1 MKHNYFKHLFAAL
14 LLLCSTVAT
23 AHDFE
28 VDGFY
33 YNILPGGYGTVEVTY
48 KGTSFNE
55 YSNEYTG
62 DVVIPN
68 SVTYN
73 GSTYSVNRIGERA
86 FSYCSGITSVVIPKS
101 VASVENYAF
110 SDCSSLTNLH
120 IENAGTALSFG
131 SYGNSENGATR
142 FQGCPLVTVY
152 LGRNL
157 SYYYN
162 ANVSNVY
169 APFYNIKT
177 LKKVTIGNN
186 VGSIGEKLFD
196 YSGMECLIIG
206 RNVTSIKNV
215 YSYNTSCSIKSIVN
229 FSSLNI
235 TKGSTEYGGIARN
248 AEYVYNNCTTVDD
261 FVFSTSGSV
270 NYLVAYTGNETSIE
284 LPDGYNGGNYEIAGF
299 AFSGCTGLE
308 SVEIPNSVTSIGQKA
323 FYDCSGLKSVTVGT
337 QVLGIHDKS
346 FPKVNKFIFLGNTRP
361 TRLDYPSL
369 KYKPESD
376 VIYVS
381 NAEVYG
387 YGTEYPR
394 LSSMFE
400 VGGVKYVPLS
410 TKECDVIDCCY
421 DVSAANLAVD
431 SIVMYK
437 SRKMTVKNINNY
449 SFYNN
454 KYIKQAYVNNDGYV
468 GAYAFYDCDS
478 IVGDVV
484 VENNGYVGSS
494 AFYDCDG
501 IENVNISNNGY
512 VGSSAFKNCDGIE
525 NVNISNNGYIGMSA
539 FLNCT
544 NLVTANVHNK
554 GYIGGSAFQ
563 DCVSLQ
569 NLVLGENVGSLGASA
584 FKNCSSLQELAIPN
598 NIPSMGAYCFSDCA
612 SLRKMAVGTG
622 IVQLSEGVFKNC
634 ISLIDMSIGVNVNSV
649 MAKVFYNCSSLPA
662 INIPQ
667 ATKIINDSVF
677 YDCKKLALVVF
688 ENRAD
693 SIVLGS
699 NGKSP
704 MFSSCSLDSV
714 YVGGKLEYDK
724 TEAKGYSPFYGN
736 KYLKSVT
743 FNDSEV
749 AVYDKEFMGC
759 SYLRNVTLGN
769 GIKEIGAEAF
779 RNCSALPRITIP
791 NSVNTMGKFAF
802 ARCYSLKK
810 ALIGDGTD
818 GIKESTFED
827 CTSLVDIKLGV
838 NIGAIELNSFR
849 NCSSLP
855 EITIPQATVS
865 IADGVFY
872 NCKSLARFFVEDGS
886 RTLSIGAGSLSTG
899 FGGEIVG
906 GSAMFGTCSLD
917 SVYLGRNLSYNQ
929 TEGYDYSPFYF
940 NKTLRAVVIGDGVK
954 AVFPNQFYQC
964 RKLEYVS
971 VGNGVISVGD
981 RAFSGCSSLDH
992 FSFGVGLETIGKEAF
1007 SDCTLVTKIVSS
1019 REVPP
1024 VCGDQALADIDMWEC
1039 TVYVPEDYIDAYMN
1053 ADQWCD
1059 FWIEGAEYRLR
1070 FVVDGEVYSEE
1081 MVKYN
1086 AEIELPADPEKTG
1099 YTFKGWNLPGYKP
1112 VFEDVKLAENADAML
1127 YTNAPCTTSAY
1138 GDQFVSWDVL
1148 FDGNLNTLF
1157 HSEYG
1162 NKQTVDGLDHYLRV
1176 DMGEGNKVG
1185 KFKFTYTTR
1194 NVVNNNNVSPKT
1206 IVVEG
1211 SNTPDGEYTEI
1222 ATLTNLPGTKATVYT
1237 SDVLGN
1243 EETLYRY
1250 IRYRVTETHSGYTD
1264 NGHPYFAIAE
1274 FGMSFEET
1282 ISKMP
1287 VKMPA
1292 YDMTVYAEF
1301 ETNDYSI
1308 TYIVD
1313 GEVYETVTVAYDA
1326 VITPI
1331 EAPEKDGYTFNRWE
1345 ALPQTMPA
1353 ENIEVVAI
1361 YDEIPTEI
1369 AITVGKYGTTVYSSP
1384 YALDFSEVKGLKAYA
1399 ATGYN
1404 KNTGVITMTK
1414 VETSRAAVGLYLVAE
1429 PGEYIVPIIES
1440 SDDNSLN
1447 MLVGVLEKTTVYA
1460 TSGDGQY
1467 ANYRYVTKT
1476 GDTSPKFYQSTVGG
1490 ASVSAGKA
1498 YLQIPLAWL
1507 GGNASKSVGIR
1518 FDDGETTDIE
1528 ELDSESKEAIYY
1540 DLQGRRVENPS
1551 NGIYIVNGKKVWVK

>member
-48 KGTSFNE
+48 KGTSFDE

-86 FSYCSGITSVVIPKS
+86 FSYCSGITSVVIPKN

-120 IENAGTALSFG
+120 IEDAGTALSFG

-206 RNVTSIKNV
+206 RNVTSIKNA

-235 TKGSTEYGGIARN
+235 TKGSTENGGIACY
-248 AEYVYNNCTTVDD
+248 AENVYNNCTTVDD
-261 FVFSTSGSV
+261 FVFSTSGGV

-284 LPDGYNGGNYEIAGF
+284 LPDGYNGGDYKIADF
-299 AFSGCTGLE
+299 AFSGCTGLI

-337 QVLGIHDKS
+337 QVLGIHNKS

-369 KYKPESD
+369 EYKPDAD

-400 VGGVKYVPLS
+400 VDGVKYVPLS

-421 DVSAANLAVD
+421 DVSAVNVAVD
-431 SIVMYK
+431 SIVLYK

-512 VGSSAFKNCDGIE
+512 VDRSAFQ
-525 NVNISNNGYIGMSA
+525 
-539 FLNCT
+539 NCT

-554 GYIGGSAFQ
+554 GNINSSAFQ
-563 DCVSLQ
+563 DCTSLQ
-569 NLVLGENVGSLGASA
+569 NLVLGENVGALGASA

-598 NIPSMGAYCFSDCA
+598 NIPSMGSYCFSDCS
-612 SLRKMAVGTG
+612 SLCKVAVGTG
-622 IVQLSEGVFKNC
+622 IVQLSEGAFKNC
-634 ISLIDMSIGVNVNSV
+634 ISLIDMSIGVNVNSIRT
-649 MAKVFYNCSSLPA
+649 KVFYNCSSLPA

-667 ATKIINDSVF
+667 ATKTINDSVF

-714 YVGGKLEYDK
+714 YIGGKLEYDTTK
-724 TEAKGYSPFYGN
+724 VKGYSPFYGN
-736 KYLKSVT
+736 KYLRSVA
-743 FNDSEV
+743 FNDNEV
-749 AVYDKEFMGC
+749 AIYDKEFMGC

-791 NSVNTMGKFAF
+791 NSVTTMGKFAF

-929 TEGYDYSPFYF
+929 TEEYDYSPFYF

-1053 ADQWCD
+1053 AAQWCD
-1059 FWIEGAEYRLR
+1059 FWIEGAEYRLC

-1099 YTFKGWNLPGYKP
+1099 YTFKGWNLP
-1112 VFEDVKLAENADAML
+1112 
-1127 YTNAPCTTSAY
+1127 
-1138 GDQFVSWDVL
+1138 
-1148 FDGNLNTLF
+1148 
-1157 HSEYG
+1157 
-1162 NKQTVDGLDHYLRV
+1162 
-1176 DMGEGNKVG
+1176 
-1185 KFKFTYTTR
+1185 
-1194 NVVNNNNVSPKT
+1194 
-1206 IVVEG
+1206 
-1211 SNTPDGEYTEI
+1211 
-1222 ATLTNLPGTKATVYT
+1222 
-1237 SDVLGN
+1237 
-1243 EETLYRY
+1243 
-1250 IRYRVTETHSGYTD
+1250 
-1264 NGHPYFAIAE
+1264 
-1274 FGMSFEET
+1274 
-1282 ISKMP
+1282 MP
-1287 VKMPA
+1287 AKMPA

-1301 ETNDYSI
+1301 EINDYSI

-1313 GEVYETVTVAYDA
+1313 GEVYEIVTVAYDA

-1331 EAPEKDGYTFNRWE
+1331 EAPEKYGYTFNRWE

-1353 ENIEVVAI
+1353 ENIEGVAI
-1361 YDEIPTEI
+1361 YDEIPTEVS
-1369 AITVGKYGTTVYSSP
+1369 ITIGKYGTTVYSSP
-1384 YALDFSEVKGLKAYA
+1384 YALDFSEVEGLKAYA

-1404 KNTGVITMTK
+1404 ITTGEITMTK
-1414 VETSRAAVGLYLVAE
+1414 TSTTDSSVGIYLVGA
-1429 PGEYIVPIIES
+1429 PNTTYIVPIIELS
-1440 SDDNSLN
+1440 SNQSLN
-1447 MLVGVLEKTTVYA
+1447 MLAGVLVKTTVYA
-1460 TSGDGQY
+1460 TSDDGQY

-1476 GDTSPKFYQSTVGG
+1476 GDTTPKFYRATSGG

-1507 GGNASKSVGIR
+1507 GSNASNTVGMR

-1528 ELDSESKEAIYY
+1528 EVNGEKEESIYY

>member
-14 LLLCSTVAT
+14 LLLFATVAT

-206 RNVTSIKNV
+206 RNVTSIKNA

-235 TKGSTEYGGIARN
+235 TKGSTENGGIASS
-248 AEYVYNNCTTVDD
+248 AENVYNNCTTVDD
-261 FVFSTSGSV
+261 FVFSTSGGV

-308 SVEIPNSVTSIGQKA
+308 SVEIPNSVTRIGQKA

-346 FPKVNKFIFLGNTRP
+346 FPRVNKLIFLGNTAPKCLNSSFEYGRP
-361 TRLDYPSL
+361 
-369 KYKPESD
+369 EAD

-381 NAEVYG
+381 NAEEYG

-394 LSSMFE
+394 LSSIFE

-431 SIVMYK
+431 SIVLYK
-437 SRKMTVKNINNY
+437 NRKMTVKNINDY

-484 VENNGYVGSS
+484 VENNGYIGGS

-512 VGSSAFKNCDGIE
+512 IGMSAFRNCDGIE

-563 DCVSLQ
+563 DCTSLQ
-569 NLVLGENVGSLGASA
+569 NLVLGENVGSLGGSA

-598 NIPSMGAYCFSDCA
+598 NIPSMGTYCFSDCA

-714 YVGGKLEYDK
+714 YVGGKLEYNK

-791 NSVNTMGKFAF
+791 NSVTTMGKFAF

-886 RTLSIGAGSLSTG
+886 RTLSIGTGSLSTG

-917 SVYLGRNLSYNQ
+917 SIYLGRNLSYNQ
-929 TEGYDYSPFYF
+929 TEAYDYSPFYF

-971 VGNGVISVGD
+971 VGNGVTSVGD

-1039 TVYVPEDYIDAYMN
+1039 TVYVPEDYIDAYME

-1059 FWIEGAEYRLR
+1059 FWIEGAEYRLQ
-1070 FVVDGEVYSEE
+1070 FMVDGEVYSEE

-1112 VFEDVKLAENADAML
+1112 VFEDVKLAENADVIL
-1127 YTNAPCTTSAY
+1127 YTNAPCTTTSY

-1148 FDGNLNTLF
+1148 FDGNPNTIF

-1162 NKQTVDGLDHYLRV
+1162 NKQTPDQLDHYLRV
-1176 DMGEGNKVG
+1176 DMGEGGVG

-1194 NVVNNNNVSPKT
+1194 NLENNNNVSPKT

-1211 SNTPDGEYTEI
+1211 SNSADGEYTEI

-1274 FGMSFEET
+1274 FGMSFEEN

-1292 YDMTVYAEF
+1292 YDMTVNAEF
-1301 ETNDYSI
+1301 EVNDYSI

-1361 YDEIPTEI
+1361 YDEIPTEVS
-1369 AITVGKYGTTVYSSP
+1369 ITIGKYGTTVYSSP
-1384 YALDFSEVKGLKAYA
+1384 YALDFSEVEGLKAYA

-1404 KNTGVITMTK
+1404 ITTGEITMTK
-1414 VETSRAAVGLYLVAE
+1414 TSTTDSSVGIYLVGA
-1429 PGEYIVPIIES
+1429 PNTTYIVPIIELS
-1440 SDDNSLN
+1440 SNQSLN
-1447 MLVGVLEKTTVYA
+1447 MLAGVLVKTTVYA
-1460 TSGDGQY
+1460 TSDDGQY

-1476 GDTSPKFYQSTVGG
+1476 GDTTPKFYRATSGG

-1498 YLQIPLAWL
+1498 YLQIPLEWL
-1507 GGNASKSVGIR
+1507 GSNASNTVGMR
-1518 FDDGETTDIE
+1518 FDNGETTDIE
-1528 ELDSESKEAIYY
+1528 EVNGEKEESIYY

>member
-1 MKHNYFKHLFAAL
+1 MKHNLLKFKHLFVAL
-14 LLLCSTVAT
+14 LLLCATVAT

-33 YNILPGGYGTVEVTY
+33 YNITDETNKTVAVTY
-48 KGTSFNE
+48 KGDSYND
-55 YSNEYTG
+55 YSDRYTG
-62 DVVIPN
+62 SVVIPETVEYN
-68 SVTYN
+68 GVVYSVT
-73 GSTYSVNRIGERA
+73 SIGGDA
-86 FSYCSGITSVVIPKS
+86 FRSCSGLTSVVIPKS
-101 VASVENYAF
+101 VASVGDYAF
-110 SDCSSLTNLH
+110 ANCSSLTNLH
-120 IENAGTALSFG
+120 IEDAGTALSFG
-131 SYGNSENGATR
+131 SYGNSEDGSTR
-142 FQGCPLVTVY
+142 FEGCPLVNVY

-157 SYYYN
+157 SYYYSDY
-162 ANVSNVY
+162 VSNVY
-169 APFYNIKT
+169 APFYDIET
-177 LKKVTIGNN
+177 LKKVIIGDY
-186 VGSIGEKLFD
+186 VTSIGKKLFD

-206 RNVTSIKNV
+206 RNVTSISDA
-215 YSYNTSCSIKSIVN
+215 YSYNTSRSLKSIVN

-235 TKGSTEYGGIARN
+235 TKGSTDNGGIADG
-248 AEYVYNNCTTVDD
+248 AENVYNNCTTVGD
-261 FVFSTSGSV
+261 FIFSTQGSV
-270 NYLVAYTGNETSIE
+270 NYLVAYTGSETSIE
-284 LPDGYNGGNYEIAGF
+284 LPDGYNGDNYKIADF
-299 AFSGCTGLE
+299 AFSGCTGLI
-308 SVEIPNSVTSIGQKA
+308 SVEIPNSVTGIGKNA
-323 FYDCSGLKSVTVGT
+323 FLDCTGLISVIVGT
-337 QVLGIHDKS
+337 QVLQIHDKS
-346 FPKVNKFIFLGNTRP
+346 FPRVKKFIFLGNTRP
-361 TRLDYPSL
+361 GYMPDA
-369 KYKPESD
+369 D

-400 VGGVKYVPLS
+400 VDGVKYVPLN
-410 TKECDVIDCCY
+410 TKECDVLDCCY
-421 DVSAANLAVD
+421 DVTAANVAVD

-437 SRKMTVKNINNY
+437 NRKMTVKNINDY
-449 SFYNN
+449 SFYKN

-468 GAYAFYDCDS
+468 GTCAFYGCDS

-484 VENNGYVGSS
+484 VENNGYVGSA
-494 AFYDCDG
+494 AFRNCDGIENVNISNNGYVGNNAFSDCDG

-512 VGSSAFKNCDGIE
+512 VGSSAFQNC
-525 NVNISNNGYIGMSA
+525 A
-539 FLNCT
+539 
-544 NLVTANVHNK
+544 NLVTADVHNK
-554 GYIGGSAFQ
+554 GYIGALAFQ
-563 DCVSLQ
+563 DCTSLQ
-569 NLVLGENVGSLGASA
+569 NLVLGENVGALGASA

-598 NIPSMGAYCFSDCA
+598 NIPSMGSYCFSDCS
-612 SLRKMAVGTG
+612 SLRKVAVGTG

-667 ATKIINDSVF
+667 ATKTINDSVF

-704 MFSSCSLDSV
+704 MFSRCSLDSV

-724 TEAKGYSPFYGN
+724 TNVKGYSPFYGN
-736 KYLKSVT
+736 KYLRSVT
-743 FNDSEV
+743 FNDNEV
-749 AVYDKEFMGC
+749 AIYDKEFMGC
-759 SYLRNVTLGN
+759 SYLRNVTIGN

-779 RNCSALPRITIP
+779 CDCSALPLITIP
-791 NSVNTMGKFAF
+791 DSVTTMGEFAF

-810 ALIGDGTD
+810 VLIGDGTD
-818 GIKESTFED
+818 GVKEGAFMD
-827 CTSLVDIKLGV
+827 CSSLVDIKLGAS
-838 NIGAIELNSFR
+838 IGTIEKKSFY

-855 EITIPQATVS
+855 EITIPQATAS

-872 NCKSLARFFVEDGS
+872 GCKSLARFFVEDGS
-886 RTLSIGAGSLSTG
+886 RTLSIGVDSLYTG
-899 FGGEIVG
+899 FGGKIVG
-906 GSAMFGTCSLD
+906 GSAMFSTCSLD

-929 TEGYDYSPFYF
+929 TEEYDYSPFYF

-971 VGNGVISVGD
+971 VGNGVTSVGD
-981 RAFSGCSSLDH
+981 WAFSGCVSLDH

-1019 REVPP
+1019 CEVPP

-1039 TVYVPEDYIDAYMN
+1039 TVFVPEDYIDAYME

-1086 AEIELPADPEKTG
+1086 AEIELPANPEKTG
-1099 YTFKGWNLPGYKP
+1099 HTFKGWGLPGCKP
-1112 VFEDVKLAENADAML
+1112 AFEDVKLAENADAIL
-1127 YTNAPCTTSAY
+1127 YTNAPCTTTSY
-1138 GDQFVSWDVL
+1138 GDQFTDWGVL
-1148 FDGNLNTLF
+1148 FDGNPNTIF

-1162 NKQTVDGLDHYLRV
+1162 NKQTPDELDHYLRV
-1176 DMGEGNKVG
+1176 DMGEGGVG
-1185 KFKFTYTTR
+1185 KFKFTYITR
-1194 NVVNNNNVSPKT
+1194 NLENNNNVSPKT

-1211 SNTPDGEYTEI
+1211 SNSADGEYAEI
-1222 ATLTNLPGTKATVYT
+1222 ATITNLPGTKATVYT
-1237 SDVLGN
+1237 SDVLGSK
-1243 EETLYRY
+1243 ETLYRY
-1250 IRYRVTETHSGYTD
+1250 IRYRVTETHSGSTD

-1274 FGMSFEET
+1274 FGMSFEVP
-1282 ISKMP
+1282 KMP

-1308 TYIVD
+1308 AYIVD

-1361 YDEIPTEI
+1361 YDEIPTEVH
-1369 AITVGKYGTTVYSSP
+1369 ITIGKYGTTVYSSP
-1384 YALDFSEVKGLKAYA
+1384 YALDFSELEGLKAYA

-1404 KNTGVITMTK
+1404 ITTGEITMTK
-1414 VETSRAAVGLYLVAE
+1414 TNTTDSSVGIYLVGA
-1429 PGEYIVPIIES
+1429 PNTTYIVPIIELS
-1440 SDDNSLN
+1440 SNQSLN
-1447 MLVGVLEKTTVYA
+1447 MLAGVLEKTTVYA
-1460 TSGDGQY
+1460 TSDDGQY

-1476 GDTSPKFYQSTVGG
+1476 GDTTPKFYRAASGG

-1498 YLQIPLAWL
+1498 YLQIPLEWL
-1507 GGNASKSVGIR
+1507 GNNASNTVGMR

-1528 ELDSESKEAIYY
+1528 EVNGEKEESIYY

>member
-1 MKHNYFKHLFAAL
+1 MAGIFPISHDSTPALNKSLYF
-14 LLLCSTVAT
+14 
-23 AHDFE
+23 
-28 VDGFY
+28 
-33 YNILPGGYGTVEVTY
+33 
-48 KGTSFNE
+48 
-55 YSNEYTG
+55 
-62 DVVIPN
+62 
-68 SVTYN
+68 
-73 GSTYSVNRIGERA
+73 
-86 FSYCSGITSVVIPKS
+86 
-101 VASVENYAF
+101 
-110 SDCSSLTNLH
+110 
-120 IENAGTALSFG
+120 
-131 SYGNSENGATR
+131 
-142 FQGCPLVTVY
+142 
-152 LGRNL
+152 
-157 SYYYN
+157 
-162 ANVSNVY
+162 SNV
-169 APFYNIKT
+169 N
-177 LKKVTIGNN
+177 L
-186 VGSIGEKLFD
+186 
-196 YSGMECLIIG
+196 
-206 RNVTSIKNV
+206 
-215 YSYNTSCSIKSIVN
+215 
-229 FSSLNI
+229 SSLNI
-235 TKGSTEYGGIARN
+235 TKGSTENGGIACY
-248 AEYVYNNCTTVDD
+248 AENVYNNCTTVDD

-284 LPDGYNGGNYEIAGF
+284 LPDGYNGGDYKIADF
-299 AFSGCTGLE
+299 AFSGCTDLI
-308 SVEIPNSVTSIGQKA
+308 SVEIPNSVTSIGKNA
-323 FYDCSGLKSVTVGT
+323 FADCTGLKSVIVGT
-337 QVLGIHDKS
+337 QVLEIHNKS
-346 FPKVNKFIFLGNTRP
+346 FPRVNKFIFLGNTAPIRS
-361 TRLDYPSL
+361 DYPSL

-400 VGGVKYVPLS
+400 VDGVKYVPLS

-421 DVSAANLAVD
+421 DVTVANVAVD

-468 GAYAFYDCDS
+468 GDYAFYGCDS

-484 VENNGYVGSS
+484 VENNGFIGAS
-494 AFYDCDG
+494 AFWNCDG
-501 IENVNISNNGY
+501 IENVDISNNGY
-512 VGSSAFKNCDGIE
+512 IGGSAFRNCDGIE

-563 DCVSLQ
+563 DCTSLK

-622 IVQLSEGVFKNC
+622 IVQLSEGAFKNC
-634 ISLIDMSIGVNVNSV
+634 ISLIDMSIGVNVNSIRT
-649 MAKVFYNCSSLPA
+649 KVFYNCSSLPA

-667 ATKIINDSVF
+667 ATKTINDSVF

-699 NGKSP
+699 NGTSP

-714 YVGGKLEYDK
+714 YVGGKLEYNK

-769 GIKEIGAEAF
+769 GIKEIGEEAF
-779 RNCSALPRITIP
+779 RNCSALPRITTP
-791 NSVNTMGKFAF
+791 NSVTTMGKFAF

-838 NIGAIELNSFR
+838 NVGAIELNSFR

-886 RTLSIGAGSLSTG
+886 RTLSIGAGFISTG
-899 FGGEIVG
+899 FGGEIVS

-917 SVYLGRNLSYNQ
+917 SVYLGRNLSYDQ
-929 TEGYDYSPFYF
+929 TEAYDYSPFYF

-971 VGNGVISVGD
+971 VGNGVTSVGD

-1059 FWIEGAEYRLR
+1059 FWIEGAEYRLC

-1112 VFEDVKLAENADAML
+1112 VFEDVKLAENADVIL
-1127 YTNAPCTTSAY
+1127 YTNAPCTTTSY

-1148 FDGNLNTLF
+1148 FDGNPNTIF

-1162 NKQTVDGLDHYLRV
+1162 NKQTPDQLDHYLRV
-1176 DMGEGNKVG
+1176 DMGEGGVG

-1194 NVVNNNNVSPKT
+1194 NLENNNNVSPKT

-1211 SNTPDGEYTEI
+1211 SNSADGEYTEI

-1250 IRYRVTETHSGYTD
+1250 IRFRVTETHSGYTD

-1292 YDMTVYAEF
+1292 YDMAVYAEF

-1313 GEVYETVTVAYDA
+1313 GELYETVTVAYDA

-1331 EAPEKDGYTFNRWE
+1331 EAPEKDGYTFNRWD
-1345 ALPQTMPA
+1345 ALPLTMPA

-1361 YDEIPTEI
+1361 YDEIPTSVT
-1369 AITVGKYGTTVYSSP
+1369 ITIGAHGSTTFCSQ
-1384 YALDFSEVKGLKAYA
+1384 YALDFSNVEGLNAYA

-1404 KNTGVITMTK
+1404 INTGVITMTR
-1414 VETSRAAVGLYLVAE
+1414 VMTTNAATGLYLKAAQGTYV
-1429 PGEYIVPIIES
+1429 VPIIDS
-1440 SDDNSLN
+1440 ADDFSLN
-1447 MLVGVLEKTTVYA
+1447 MLTGVLEKTLVKDV
-1460 TSGDGQY
+1460 SDDGVY
-1467 ANYRYVTKT
+1467 ANYRYVRPAGETEYM
-1476 GDTSPKFYQSTVGG
+1476 FYRSTAEG
-1490 ASVSAGKA
+1490 ANVSAGKA
-1498 YLQIPLAWL
+1498 YLQIPLEWL
-1507 GGNASKSVGIR
+1507 PLSPMKSVQFR
-1518 FDDGETTDIE
+1518 FDDGETTGIDEVEDKNGILE
-1528 ELDSESKEAIYY
+1528 GIY
-1540 DLQGRRVENPS
+1540 DLQGRKVEEATSP
-1551 NGIYIVNGKKVWVK
+1551 GVYIINGKKVIVR

>member
-14 LLLCSTVAT
+14 LLLCATVAT

-48 KGTSFNE
+48 KGTSFDE

-86 FSYCSGITSVVIPKS
+86 FSYCSGITSVVIPKN

-120 IENAGTALSFG
+120 IEDAGTTLSFG

-206 RNVTSIKNV
+206 RNVTSIKNA

-235 TKGSTEYGGIARN
+235 TKGSTENGGIACY
-248 AEYVYNNCTTVDD
+248 AENVYNNCTTVDD
-261 FVFSTSGSV
+261 FVFSTSGGV

-284 LPDGYNGGNYEIAGF
+284 LPDGYNGGDYKIADF
-299 AFSGCTGLE
+299 AFSGYTDLI

-337 QVLGIHDKS
+337 QVLGIHNKS

-369 KYKPESD
+369 EYKPESD

-394 LSSMFE
+394 LSSIFE

-431 SIVMYK
+431 SIVLYK
-437 SRKMTVKNINNY
+437 SRKMTVKNINDY

-468 GAYAFYDCDS
+468 GAYAFYGCDS

-484 VENNGYVGSS
+484 VENNGDIGAS
-494 AFYDCDG
+494 AFQNCDG

-512 VGSSAFKNCDGIE
+512 IGASAFRNCDGIE

-563 DCVSLQ
+563 DCTSLQ
-569 NLVLGENVGSLGASA
+569 NLVLGENVGSLGGSA

-598 NIPSMGAYCFSDCA
+598 NIPSMGTYCFSDCA

-714 YVGGKLEYDK
+714 YVGGKLEYNK

-791 NSVNTMGKFAF
+791 NSVTTMGKFAF

-886 RTLSIGAGSLSTG
+886 RTLSIGVGSQLTD
-899 FGGEIVG
+899 FGGEIAG
-906 GSAMFGTCSLD
+906 GSPMFGTCSLD
-917 SVYLGRNLSYNQ
+917 SIYLGRNLSYNQ
-929 TEGYDYSPFYF
+929 TGAYGYSPFYF
-940 NKTLRAVVIGDGVK
+940 NNTLRAVVIGDGVK

-971 VGNGVISVGD
+971 VGNGVTSVGD

-1039 TVYVPEDYIDAYMN
+1039 TVYVPEDYIDAYME

-1059 FWIEGAEYRLR
+1059 FWIEGAEYRLQ
-1070 FVVDGEVYSEE
+1070 FMVDGEVYSEE

-1112 VFEDVKLAENADAML
+1112 VFEDVKLAENADVIL
-1127 YTNAPCTTSAY
+1127 YTNAPCTTTSY

-1148 FDGNLNTLF
+1148 FDGNPNTIF

-1162 NKQTVDGLDHYLRV
+1162 NKQTPDQLDHYLRV
-1176 DMGEGNKVG
+1176 DMGEGGVG

-1194 NVVNNNNVSPKT
+1194 NLENNNNVSPKT

-1211 SNTPDGEYTEI
+1211 SNSADGEYTEI

-1274 FGMSFEET
+1274 FGMSFEEN

-1292 YDMTVYAEF
+1292 YDMTVNAEF
-1301 ETNDYSI
+1301 EVNDYSI

-1361 YDEIPTEI
+1361 YDEIPTEVS
-1369 AITVGKYGTTVYSSP
+1369 ITIGKYGTTVYSSP
-1384 YALDFSEVKGLKAYA
+1384 YALDFSEVEGLKAYA

-1404 KNTGVITMTK
+1404 ITTGEITMTK
-1414 VETSRAAVGLYLVAE
+1414 TSTTDSSVGIYLVGA
-1429 PGEYIVPIIES
+1429 PNTTYIVPIIELS
-1440 SDDNSLN
+1440 SNQSLN
-1447 MLVGVLEKTTVYA
+1447 MLAGVLVKTTVYA
-1460 TSGDGQY
+1460 TSDDGQY

-1476 GDTSPKFYQSTVGG
+1476 GDTTPKFYRATSGG

-1498 YLQIPLAWL
+1498 YLQIPLEWL
-1507 GGNASKSVGIR
+1507 GCNASNTVGMR
-1518 FDDGETTDIE
+1518 FDNGETTDIE
-1528 ELDSESKEAIYY
+1528 EVNGEKEESIYY

>member
-14 LLLCSTVAT
+14 LLLCATVAT

-206 RNVTSIKNV
+206 RNVTSIKNA

-235 TKGSTEYGGIARN
+235 TKGSTENGGIASS
-248 AEYVYNNCTTVDD
+248 AENVYNNCTTVDD
-261 FVFSTSGSV
+261 FVFSTSGGV

-308 SVEIPNSVTSIGQKA
+308 SVEIPNSVTRIGQKA

-346 FPKVNKFIFLGNTRP
+346 FPRVNKLIFLGNTAPKCLNSSFEYGRP
-361 TRLDYPSL
+361 
-369 KYKPESD
+369 EAD

-381 NAEVYG
+381 NAEEYG

-431 SIVMYK
+431 SIVLYK
-437 SRKMTVKNINNY
+437 NRKMTVKNINDY

-484 VENNGYVGSS
+484 VENNGYIGGS

-512 VGSSAFKNCDGIE
+512 IGMSAFRNCDGIE

-563 DCVSLQ
+563 DCTSLQ
-569 NLVLGENVGSLGASA
+569 NLVLGENVGSLGGSA

-598 NIPSMGAYCFSDCA
+598 NIPSMGTYCFSDCA

-714 YVGGKLEYDK
+714 YVGGKLEYNK

-791 NSVNTMGKFAF
+791 NSVTTMGKFAF

-886 RTLSIGAGSLSTG
+886 RTLSIGTGSQLTD
-899 FGGEIVG
+899 FGGEIAG
-906 GSAMFGTCSLD
+906 GSPMFGTCSLD
-917 SVYLGRNLSYNQ
+917 SIYLGRNLSYNQ
-929 TEGYDYSPFYF
+929 TGAYGYSPFYF
-940 NKTLRAVVIGDGVK
+940 NNTLRAVVIGDGVK

-971 VGNGVISVGD
+971 VGNGVTSVGD

-1039 TVYVPEDYIDAYMN
+1039 TVYVPEDYIDAYME

-1059 FWIEGAEYRLR
+1059 FWIEGAEYRLQ
-1070 FVVDGEVYSEE
+1070 FMVDGEVYSEE

-1112 VFEDVKLAENADAML
+1112 VFEDVKLAENADVIL
-1127 YTNAPCTTSAY
+1127 YTNAPCTTTSY

-1148 FDGNLNTLF
+1148 FDGNPNTIF

-1162 NKQTVDGLDHYLRV
+1162 NKQTPDQLDHYLRI
-1176 DMGEGNKVG
+1176 DMGEGGVG

-1194 NVVNNNNVSPKT
+1194 NLENNNNVSPKT

-1211 SNTPDGEYTEI
+1211 SNSADGEYTEI

-1274 FGMSFEET
+1274 FGMSFEEN

-1292 YDMTVYAEF
+1292 YDMTVNAEF
-1301 ETNDYSI
+1301 EVNDYSI

-1361 YDEIPTEI
+1361 YDEIPTEVS
-1369 AITVGKYGTTVYSSP
+1369 ITIGKYGTTVYSSP
-1384 YALDFSEVKGLKAYA
+1384 YALDFSEVEGLKAYA

-1404 KNTGVITMTK
+1404 ITTGEITMTK
-1414 VETSRAAVGLYLVAE
+1414 TSTTDSSVGIYLVGA
-1429 PGEYIVPIIES
+1429 PNTTYIVPIIELS
-1440 SDDNSLN
+1440 SNQSLN
-1447 MLVGVLEKTTVYA
+1447 MLAGVLVKTTVYA
-1460 TSGDGQY
+1460 TSDDGQY

-1476 GDTSPKFYQSTVGG
+1476 GDTTPKFYRATSGG

-1498 YLQIPLAWL
+1498 YLQIPLEWL
-1507 GGNASKSVGIR
+1507 GSNASNTVGMR
-1518 FDDGETTDIE
+1518 FDNGETTDIE
-1528 ELDSESKEAIYY
+1528 EVNGEKEESIYY

>member
-14 LLLCSTVAT
+14 LLLFATVAT

-86 FSYCSGITSVVIPKS
+86 FCYCSGITSVVIPKS

-206 RNVTSIKNV
+206 RNVTSIKNA

-235 TKGSTEYGGIARN
+235 TKGSTENGGIASS
-248 AEYVYNNCTTVDD
+248 AENVYNNCTTVDD
-261 FVFSTSGSV
+261 FVFSTSGGV

-308 SVEIPNSVTSIGQKA
+308 SVEIPNSVTRIGQKA

-346 FPKVNKFIFLGNTRP
+346 FPRVNKLIFLGNTAPKCLNSSFEYGRP
-361 TRLDYPSL
+361 
-369 KYKPESD
+369 EAD

-381 NAEVYG
+381 NAEEYG

-431 SIVMYK
+431 SIVLYK
-437 SRKMTVKNINNY
+437 NRKMTVKNINDY

-484 VENNGYVGSS
+484 VENNGYIGGS

-512 VGSSAFKNCDGIE
+512 IGMSAFRNCDGIE

-563 DCVSLQ
+563 DCTSLQ
-569 NLVLGENVGSLGASA
+569 NLVLGENVGSLGGSA

-598 NIPSMGAYCFSDCA
+598 NIPSMGTYCFSDCA

-714 YVGGKLEYDK
+714 YVGGKLEYNK

-791 NSVNTMGKFAF
+791 NSVTTMGKFAF

-886 RTLSIGAGSLSTG
+886 RTLSIGTGSQLTD
-899 FGGEIVG
+899 FGGEIAG
-906 GSAMFGTCSLD
+906 GSPMFGTCSLD
-917 SVYLGRNLSYNQ
+917 SIYLGRNLSYNQ
-929 TEGYDYSPFYF
+929 TGAYGYSPFYF
-940 NKTLRAVVIGDGVK
+940 NNTLRAVVIGDGVK

-971 VGNGVISVGD
+971 VGNGVTSVGD

-1039 TVYVPEDYIDAYMN
+1039 TVYVPEDYIDAYME

-1059 FWIEGAEYRLR
+1059 FWIEGAEYRLQ
-1070 FVVDGEVYSEE
+1070 FMVDGEVYSEE

-1112 VFEDVKLAENADAML
+1112 VFEDVKLAENADVIL
-1127 YTNAPCTTSAY
+1127 YTNAPCTTTSY

-1148 FDGNLNTLF
+1148 FDGNPNTIF

-1162 NKQTVDGLDHYLRV
+1162 NKQTPDQLDHYLRV
-1176 DMGEGNKVG
+1176 DMGEGGVG

-1194 NVVNNNNVSPKT
+1194 NLENNNNVSPKT

-1211 SNTPDGEYTEI
+1211 SNSADGEYTEI

-1274 FGMSFEET
+1274 FGMSFEEN

-1292 YDMTVYAEF
+1292 YDMTVNAEF
-1301 ETNDYSI
+1301 EVNDYSI

-1361 YDEIPTEI
+1361 YDEIPTEVS
-1369 AITVGKYGTTVYSSP
+1369 ITIGKYGTTVYSSP
-1384 YALDFSEVKGLKAYA
+1384 YALDFSEVEGLKAYA

-1404 KNTGVITMTK
+1404 ITTGEITMTK
-1414 VETSRAAVGLYLVAE
+1414 TSTTDSSVGIYLVGA
-1429 PGEYIVPIIES
+1429 PNTTYIVPIIELS
-1440 SDDNSLN
+1440 SNQSLN
-1447 MLVGVLEKTTVYA
+1447 MLAGVLVKTTVYA
-1460 TSGDGQY
+1460 TSDDGQY

-1476 GDTSPKFYQSTVGG
+1476 GDTTPKFYRATSGG

-1498 YLQIPLAWL
+1498 YLQIPLEWL
-1507 GGNASKSVGIR
+1507 GSNASNTVGMR
-1518 FDDGETTDIE
+1518 FDNGETTDIE
-1528 ELDSESKEAIYY
+1528 EVNGEKEESIYY

>member
-14 LLLCSTVAT
+14 LLLFATVAT

-206 RNVTSIKNV
+206 RNVTSIKNA

-235 TKGSTEYGGIARN
+235 TKGSTENGGIACY
-248 AEYVYNNCTTVDD
+248 AENVYNNCTTVDD
-261 FVFSTSGSV
+261 FVFSTSGGV

-284 LPDGYNGGNYEIAGF
+284 LPDGYNGGDYKIADF
-299 AFSGCTGLE
+299 AFSGYTDLI

-337 QVLGIHDKS
+337 QVLGIHNKS

-369 KYKPESD
+369 EYKPESD

-394 LSSMFE
+394 LSSIFE

-431 SIVMYK
+431 SIVLYK
-437 SRKMTVKNINNY
+437 NRKMTVKNINDY

-484 VENNGYVGSS
+484 VENNGYIGGS

-512 VGSSAFKNCDGIE
+512 IGMSAFRNCDGIE

-563 DCVSLQ
+563 DCTSLQ
-569 NLVLGENVGSLGASA
+569 NLVLGENVGSLGGSA

-598 NIPSMGAYCFSDCA
+598 NIPSMGTYCFSDCA

-714 YVGGKLEYDK
+714 YVGGKLEYNK

-791 NSVNTMGKFAF
+791 NSVTTMGKFAF

-886 RTLSIGAGSLSTG
+886 RTLSIGTGSLSTG

-929 TEGYDYSPFYF
+929 TEAYDYSPFYF

-971 VGNGVISVGD
+971 VGNGVTSVGD

-1039 TVYVPEDYIDAYMN
+1039 TVYVPEDYIDAYME

-1059 FWIEGAEYRLR
+1059 FWIEGAEYRLQ
-1070 FVVDGEVYSEE
+1070 FMVDGEVYSEE

-1112 VFEDVKLAENADAML
+1112 VFEDVKLAENADVIL
-1127 YTNAPCTTSAY
+1127 YTNAPCTTTSY

-1148 FDGNLNTLF
+1148 FDGNPNTIF

-1162 NKQTVDGLDHYLRV
+1162 NKQTPDQLDHYLRV
-1176 DMGEGNKVG
+1176 DMGEGGVG

-1194 NVVNNNNVSPKT
+1194 NLENNNNVSPKT

-1211 SNTPDGEYTEI
+1211 SNSADGEYTEI

-1274 FGMSFEET
+1274 FGMSFEEN

-1292 YDMTVYAEF
+1292 YDMTVNAEF
-1301 ETNDYSI
+1301 EVNDYSI

-1361 YDEIPTEI
+1361 YDEIPTEVS
-1369 AITVGKYGTTVYSSP
+1369 ITIGKYGTTVYSSP
-1384 YALDFSEVKGLKAYA
+1384 YALDFSEVEGLKAYA

-1404 KNTGVITMTK
+1404 ITTGEITMTK
-1414 VETSRAAVGLYLVAE
+1414 TSTTDSSVGIYLVGA
-1429 PGEYIVPIIES
+1429 PNTTYIVPIIELS
-1440 SDDNSLN
+1440 SNQSLN
-1447 MLVGVLEKTTVYA
+1447 MLAGVLVKTTVYA
-1460 TSGDGQY
+1460 TSDDGQY

-1476 GDTSPKFYQSTVGG
+1476 GDTTPKFYRATSGG

-1498 YLQIPLAWL
+1498 YLQIPLEWL
-1507 GGNASKSVGIR
+1507 GSNASNTVGMR
-1518 FDDGETTDIE
+1518 FDNGETTDIE
-1528 ELDSESKEAIYY
+1528 EVNGEKEESIYY